1 MWMECLHGRMPEH
14 ERNGMYEYANKID
27 TSGHVP

>member
-1 MWMECLHGRMPEH
+1 MWIVSMVAGEH